1 MSDNNTVIKLE
12 NVSKR
17 YNVYSRNIDRIKGVL
32 LNREPAEVK
41 HALKNVSLEV
51 KKGERLV
58 VMGVVDSGR
67 STLAKVIAGVTSPS
81 KGRVETFGKTMNV
94 MLDAKVGMDME
105 FSCRDNIFMKANIV
119 GLTKAEI
126 APYVDEILDFAEVKD
141 FADLPLKRAPK
152 GTPAMLSLAVHLHK
166 DADILIL
173 DEVFGGGGNY
183 ITSKCE
189 NILTAKM
196 RDDITATV
204 VSVSNRASYAKNIGT
219 RAIVLEKGKI
229 VYNGSI
235 EEAIKLFQSLNK
247 RDVR

>member
-67 STLAKVIAGVTSPS
+67 STLAKIIAGVTSPS

-119 GLTKAEI
+119 GLTKAEV

-173 DEVFGGGGNY
+173 DEVFGGGGKY
-183 ITSKCE
+183 VTKKCE
-189 NILTAKM
+189 DALVSYLAKH
-196 RDDITATV
+196 DDSVLIITTNSIPFSKKV
-204 VSVSNRASYAKNIGT
+204 GT
-219 RAIVLEKGKI
+219 RGIVLSQGCIIFDGKTNECGEK
-229 VYNGSI
+229 YNATNS
-235 EEAIKLFQSLNK
+235 K
-247 RDVR
+247 R

>member
-67 STLAKVIAGVTSPS
+67 STLAKIIAGVTSPS

-126 APYVDEILDFAEVKD
+126 APYVDEILEFAEVKD

-173 DEVFGGGGNY
+173 DEVFGGGGNRVL
-183 ITSKCE
+183 TRCE
-189 NILTAKM
+189 KLLSDYADNHREKTIVIAINHSAFVKTF
-196 RDDITATV
+196 ATRT
-204 VSVSNRASYAKNIGT
+204 VSI
-219 RAIVLEKGKI
+219 EKGELKH
-229 VYNGSI
+229 
-235 EEAIKLFQSLNK
+235 E
-247 RDVR
+247 

>member
-67 STLAKVIAGVTSPS
+67 STLAKIIAGVTSPS

-119 GLTKAEI
+119 GLSKAEI
-126 APYVDEILDFAEVKD
+126 APYVDEILEFAEVKD

-173 DEVFGGGGNY
+173 DEVFGGGGKRVL
-183 ITSKCE
+183 TRCE
-189 NILTAKM
+189 KLLSDYADNHPEKTIVIVINHSAFVKSF
-196 RDDITATV
+196 ATRI
-204 VSVSNRASYAKNIGT
+204 VSI
-219 RAIVLEKGKI
+219 EKGELKH
-229 VYNGSI
+229 
-235 EEAIKLFQSLNK
+235 E
-247 RDVR
+247 

>member
-67 STLAKVIAGVTSPS
+67 STLAKIIAGVTSPS

-126 APYVDEILDFAEVKD
+126 APYVDEILEFAEVKD

-173 DEVFGGGGNY
+173 DEVFGGGGNRVF
-183 ITSKCE
+183 TRCE
-189 NILTAKM
+189 KLLSDYADNHPEKTIVIVINHSAFVKSF
-196 RDDITATV
+196 ATRT
-204 VSVSNRASYAKNIGT
+204 VSI
-219 RAIVLEKGKI
+219 EKGTLK
-229 VYNGSI
+229 
-235 EEAIKLFQSLNK
+235 A
-247 RDVR
+247 R

>member
-1 MSDNNTVIKLE
+1 MSDNNTVIKLD

-17 YNVYSRNIDRIKGVL
+17 FNVYSRNIDRIKGVL
-32 LNREPAEVK
+32 FNREPAEVK
-41 HALKNVSLEV
+41 HALKNISLEV
-51 KKGERLV
+51 KAGERLV

-67 STLAKVIAGVTSPS
+67 STLAKIIAGVTSPS

-94 MLDAKVGMDME
+94 MLDAKAGMDME
-105 FSCRDNIFMKANIV
+105 FSCRDNIFMKANIA

-126 APYVDEILDFAEVKD
+126 APYVDEILEFAEVTD

-173 DEVFGGGGNY
+173 DEVFGGGGTY

-247 RDVR
+247 RNVR